1 MPHSFTD
8 PDPQE
13 TQDWLDSLDGVLRA
27 EGSEKA
33 VFLLRE
39 LNNHLRTR
47 GTRPPDTT
55 ISPYANT
62 ILPEDAEGIPRDSLT
77 ARNVAALVRWNA
89 MAMVAK
95 ANKSSDALGGHIA
108 SYASCA
114 ALYEVGINWFFKGY
128 DAPNGPDLIFFQG
141 HSSPGIYA
149 RAFVEGRLDEEHLH
163 NFRREVDG
171 RGLSSYPHPYLMPN
185 FWQFPTVSMGLG
197 PLMGIYQA
205 RFMKYMQ
212 ARGLIKTGRRKVWV
226 FMGDGESD
234 EPESRGALSLAA
246 RENLDNL
253 IFVVNCNLQRLDGP
267 VRGNGRIIDE
277 LEGVFNGAGWNVIKV
292 IWGSE
297 WDELMRRDTGGV
309 LLNKFASMVD
319 GEFQHLRS
327 KGPEHLRKNFFESD
341 PAIAELVKDMSDD
354 DLWQMTRGGHDPR
367 KIYAAYAQAVK
378 TESVPTVILVKTVKG
393 FGMGKAGEASMGTHS
408 QKKMDGE
415 SLKEFRNRF
424 HIPLKDEQ
432 IEDLPFIR
440 PADDSPE
447 MAFIR
452 KQQAVL
458 GGPVPERRFN
468 APTLSIP
475 AITDKVFKSSVDSS
489 GEREASTTN
498 AFVRLLSGLARHKDL
513 GSYIVPIIPDEARTF
528 GMEGMFRQLGIYAP
542 SGQLYK
548 PQDASSMMWYKESEN
563 GQVLEEGI
571 TESGAFASWLAA
583 GTAGSNHG
591 IPMIPFYIYYSMF
604 GFQRI
609 GDMAWAAGDIQ
620 ARGFLMG
627 ATAGRTTLNGEG
639 LQHQDGHGLLL
650 AATYPTCRAYD
661 PAFAYEMAVVVRDGL
676 ERMYAKQENLFYYIT
691 LMNENYTHPG
701 LPEGEGVKEG
711 IIKGIY
717 LFKKAGRGRGPRVQ
731 LMGSGT
737 IFREVIEAAEI
748 LKDDWKVESEIWS
761 VPGVN
766 QLHREAM
773 ECERA
778 NLLDAG
784 AGGKSSVGGESG
796 GKSGAASGPGG
807 KSWDESK
814 RVPYLTQ
821 VLGGHDGPVIFS
833 SDYIRAYAEQIRR
846 LVPNRFVVLGT
857 DGYGRSDSRRKLRD
871 FFEVD
876 RRWIV
881 LSALKALV
889 DGGALEAEVLGRA
902 VKKYEI
908 NLNKPNPL
916 TS

>member
-1 MPHSFTD
+1 MPHTFID

-13 TQDWLDSLDGVLRA
+13 TRDWLDSLDGVINV
-27 EGSEKA
+27 EGNEKA

-39 LNNHLRTR
+39 LNDHLRTR
-47 GTRPPDTT
+47 GIRPPDTT

-62 ILPEDAEGIPRDSLT
+62 ISPEDAELMPADSIT

-114 ALYEVGINWFFKGY
+114 VLYEVGINWFFKGY

-149 RAFVEGRLDEEHLH
+149 RAFVEGRLDEEHLN

-212 ARGLIKTGRRKVWV
+212 ARGLTETAGRKVWV
-226 FMGDGESD
+226 FMGDGGSD

-246 RENLDNL
+246 RESLDNL

-297 WDELMRRDTGGV
+297 WDELMRKDSEGV
-309 LLNKFASMVD
+309 LLKKFASMVD
-319 GEFQHLRS
+319 GEFQDLRS
-327 KGPEHLRKNFFESD
+327 KDGEHLRKNFFESD
-341 PAIAELVKDMSDD
+341 PAIAELVKGMSDS

-367 KIYAAYAQAVK
+367 KIYAAYSRAMKA
-378 TESVPTVILVKTVKG
+378 EGLPTVILVKTVKG

-408 QKKMDGE
+408 QKKMDTD
-415 SLKEFRNRF
+415 SLKEFRDRF
-424 HIPLKDEQ
+424 SIPVNDE
-432 IEDLPFIR
+432 ELENLPFIR
-440 PADDSPE
+440 PAENSAE
-447 MAFIR
+447 TAFIR
-452 KQQAVL
+452 RQQAAM

-468 APTLSIP
+468 APALTIP
-475 AITDKVFKSSVDSS
+475 PITDKIFKSAVDST

-498 AFVRLLSGLARHKDL
+498 AFVRLLSGLARHKEL
-513 GSYIVPIIPDEARTF
+513 GSFIVPIIPDEARTF

-548 PQDASSMMWYKESEN
+548 PQDAESMMWYKESEN
-563 GQVLEEGI
+563 GQVLQEGI
-571 TESGAFASWLAA
+571 TEAGAFASWLAA
-583 GTAGSNHG
+583 GTAGSNYG

-604 GFQRI
+604 GFQRV

-676 ERMYAKQENLFYYIT
+676 EKMYARQENVFYYIT
-691 LMNENYTHPG
+691 LMNENYSHPA
-701 LPEGEGVKEG
+701 LPEGAEEG

-717 LFKKAGRGRGPRVQ
+717 LFRKAGRGKGPRVQ

-737 IFREVIEAAEI
+737 IFREVIQAAGI

-766 QLHREAM
+766 QLQREAA

-778 NLLDAG
+778 NLLRT
-784 AGGKSSVGGESG
+784 S
-796 GKSGAASGPGG
+796 ASGSAPGSSS
-807 KSWDESK
+807 KSASKSASESPAEAM

-821 VLGGHDGPVIFS
+821 VLQGHEGPVIFS
-833 SDYIRAYAEQIRR
+833 SDYMRAYPEQIRR
-846 LVPNRFVVLGT
+846 LIPNRFVVLGT

-889 DGGALEAEVLGRA
+889 DEGALEAEVLGRA
-902 VKKYEI
+902 VKKYDI

-916 TS
+916 TD